1 MREVLREYSKAIIAI
16 LVAILILGMY
26 TGGKYAIRTF
36 KKAEEE
42 NKFIDLNEFQYS
54 TYISNTIVLG
64 IYEIPVVSKSSS
76 DIVLRNEIKPDN
88 IYKDIDQKIEAEGR
102 EKTVYYK
109 ASDIISAKTTN
120 NEKITEIRIIENEYF
135 AEGIKKGQV
144 INPKYFINGEEKSK
158 QEVLQYVNKENSKAG
173 YAKYNI
179 SDYEYYTFNNPG
191 IYSISIRINAEGM
204 YSTRIFSL
212 NIK

>member
-36 KKAEEE
+36 KKAEKE

-64 IYEIPVVSKSSS
+64 IYEIPVVSKSNS

-173 YAKYNI
+173 YVKHNI